1 MFESVRATAYDVAR
15 ALPGDELVEAPDVVM
30 DRAFDLPAEP
40 ATVWPW
46 FVQLG
51 KKRAGW
57 YLPAYVERLLP
68 PSRRALRAIDPS
80 LQHLRVG
87 SVIPDW
93 GGRHATFEVARIDP
107 PQALVMTTQRGRTL
121 GSWAIVLTAYDA
133 PAGRGTHVQLRLR
146 LAPVKHPRVLGTLGE
161 ALDAST
167 VAGLAAGLR
176 ERVHPPDVLRRGR
189 QGSPDV

>member
-1 MFESVRATAYDVAR
+1 MFDSVRAPAYDVAR
-15 ALPGDELVEAPDVVM
+15 TLPGDELVDTPDVVM
-30 DRAFDLPAEP
+30 DRAFDLPAP
-40 ATVWPW
+40 PGAVWPW

-57 YLPAYVERLLP
+57 YLPAYVERLVP
-68 PSRRALRAIDPS
+68 RSRRALRTIDPS

-93 GGRHATFEVARIDP
+93 GGRHETFQVARMDP
-107 PQALVMTTQRGRTL
+107 PAALVLTTQRGRTF

-133 PAGRGTHVQLRLR
+133 TVGPGTHVQLRLR
-146 LAPVKHPRVLGTLGE
+146 LAPVKHPGVLGRAGE
-161 ALDAST
+161 LFDAAT

-176 ERVHPPDVLRRGR
+176 ERLDRPDVLRNG
-189 QGSPDV
+189 P